1 MSARKRSAATF
12 ALYAIPNQ
20 ADTLVLHIVT
30 QNRFRNWGF
39 QVIDFDIQ
47 QMFNEW
53 FCNVFIAENE
63 PEHNRV
69 GNVKVVKRLYAHNMP
84 PLSLEALIYN
94 GKFSKSKTLQILQT
108 VDCKFV
114 YFVNSW
120 LQNNKATTSAVNVA
134 MGSLQNGM
142 TEASKESL
150 WLIL

>member
-1 MSARKRSAATF
+1 M
-12 ALYAIPNQ
+12 
-20 ADTLVLHIVT
+20 
-30 QNRFRNWGF
+30 
-39 QVIDFDIQ
+39 
-47 QMFNEW
+47 
-53 FCNVFIAENE
+53 
-63 PEHNRV
+63 
-69 GNVKVVKRLYAHNMP
+69 
-84 PLSLEALIYN
+84 
-94 GKFSKSKTLQILQT
+94 QILQT